1 MPPLTF
7 DLHKLGWKAFEDL
20 VGCVLKATMGQTY
33 QSFSEGADGG
43 RDGAFYGSW
52 KPQAGGEPYFGSFA
66 VQCKHTGKASAALP
80 KSVVDAELPKI
91 QRLAHAGLA
100 DVYLFFTNY
109 AIASGA
115 AEKLQERFESAGAK
129 KALVFGAEWVNK
141 QIVENPSLRRLVPRI
156 YGLGDLTQ
164 LITHQAYRQAR
175 SVLDSNVPDLA
186 CFVPTE
192 AYRKCAH
199 ALKEHGFVMLI
210 GEPASGKTMIAN
222 LMALSAAD
230 EWDLQTLILSCPEDL
245 DSKWNPDEPKQF
257 FWVDDAFGSNH
268 YDFRRVQE
276 WNQRLPKLKAAIHG
290 GARIVF
296 TSRSYIFRAA
306 QHQLNTH
313 KFELF
318 NDNRVTIE
326 VEKLSESERSMI
338 LYNHLKLGKQSKE
351 FRRRVKKFLP
361 MAAAT
366 PKFLPEIARRFS
378 NPQLTSRLSLTQSG
392 VEDFFTNP
400 RPVMEDIVK
409 GLANAERAA
418 LALVF
423 ANGGNLPIPLSGL
436 DPSVINTVASMQSN
450 IGDVKAALSSLDD
463 SLLRKASGS
472 DGQAWQFR
480 HPTIRD
486 AFASVV
492 ASNPEL
498 IDIYL
503 SGVTKEM
510 LVEEIS
516 CGEMNIEGVKLVV
529 PQAMYGRVLGLIAPD
544 GKEKALT
551 RPLVAFLAAR
561 CSVEF
566 LQQFFSE
573 DGVAAMLVGLIQ
585 IANSYDSALII
596 LSRLN
601 NATSLS
607 NEVRLAAVKRV
618 ASLSEVDYSDCFVDG
633 DMVGKLITA
642 EENAKLLA
650 KQKDEIYSNVDEILD
665 DIESNW
671 QTDDDVD
678 YAFHDILRLVER
690 IHEENEFLYGEDGYD
705 DSVAKK
711 TEKFK
716 DAIDGKI
723 ETMKKMQSDATSY
736 DELETEET
744 ASSDAVSSRS
754 IFDDIDE

>member
-1 MPPLTF
+1 MQPLTF

-20 VGCVLKATMGQTY
+20 VGCVLRATMGQTY

-52 KPQAGGEPYFGSFA
+52 KPKAGGELYSGSFA
-66 VQCKHTGKASAALP
+66 VQCKYTGKASAALP

-91 QRLAHAGLA
+91 RRLADAGLA
-100 DVYLFFTNY
+100 DVYIFFTNY
-109 AIASGA
+109 ALASGA

-129 KALVFGAEWVNK
+129 KALIFGSEWINK
-141 QIVENPSLRRLVPRI
+141 QIIENPSLRRLVPRI

-164 LITHQAYRQAR
+164 IITHQAYRQAR
-175 SVLDSNVPDLA
+175 MVLDSNVPDLA

-245 DSKWNPDEPKQF
+245 DSKWNADDPKQF

-306 QHQLNTH
+306 QLQLNTH
-313 KFELF
+313 KFEFF

-338 LYNHLKLGKQSKE
+338 LYNHLKLGKQPKAFRSK
-351 FRRRVKKFLP
+351 VKPFLP

-366 PKFLPEIARRFS
+366 PKFLPEIARRFA
-378 NPQLTSRLSLTQSG
+378 NPQLTTGLPLTQIG
-392 VEDFFTNP
+392 VTDFFTNP
-400 RPVMEDIVK
+400 RPVMEDIVR

-423 ANGGNLPIPLSGL
+423 ANGGNLPIPLSATDSAVL
-436 DPSVINTVASMQSN
+436 NTIASMQSN

-463 SLLRKASGS
+463 SLLRKASASG
-472 DGQAWQFR
+472 GQSWQFR

-503 SGVTKEM
+503 SGVSKDM
-510 LVEEIS
+510 LIEEIS
-516 CGEMNIEGVKLVV
+516 CGEMDIEGVKLVV
-529 PQAMYGRVLGLIAPD
+529 PQTMYGRVLGLIAPD
-544 GKEKALT
+544 GREKALT

-566 LQQFFSE
+566 LKLFFNE
-573 DGVAAMLVGLIQ
+573 EHITALLVRFIF
-585 IANSYDSALII
+585 IANPYDSALII
-596 LSRLN
+596 LSHLAKAN
-601 NATSLS
+601 CLS
-607 NEVRLAAVKRV
+607 NDVRLAAVERV
-618 ASLSEVDYSDCFVDG
+618 TSLSEEDFSDCFIDG
-633 DMVGKLITA
+633 DLVGTLITA
-642 EENAKLLA
+642 EENATLLA

-665 DIESNW
+665 DIESSW
-671 QTDDDVD
+671 HTDDDID
-678 YAFHDILRLVER
+678 DAFHDVLRLVER
-690 IHEENEFLYGEDGYD
+690 IDEENEHIYGEDGYD
-705 DSVAKK
+705 DSVSKGTK
-711 TEKFK
+711 KFK
-716 DAIDGKI
+716 DAIEEKI
-723 ETMKKMQSDATSY
+723 KAMKKRQSDATSY
-736 DELETEET
+736 EELETEET
-744 ASSDAVSSRS
+744 TSSDIVPSRS

>member
-33 QSFSEGADGG
+33 QSFSDGIDGG

-52 KPQAGGEPYFGSFA
+52 KPQTGGEPYSGSFA
-66 VQCKHTGKASAALP
+66 VQCKHTGKVAASLP
-80 KSVVDAELPKI
+80 KSVADAELPKI
-91 QRLAHAGLA
+91 RTLAEAGLA

-109 AIASGA
+109 SIASGA
-115 AEKLQERFESAGAK
+115 AEKLQGRFESAGAK
-129 KALVFGAEWVNK
+129 KALVFGADWVNK

-164 LITHQAYRQAR
+164 IITHQAYRQAR

-245 DSKWNPDEPKQF
+245 DSKWNPDEPQQF

-338 LYNHLKLGKQSKE
+338 LYNHLKLGKQPRE
-351 FRRRVKKFLP
+351 FRRKVKAFLP

-366 PKFLPEIARRFS
+366 PQFLPEIARRFS
-378 NPQLTSRLSLTQSG
+378 NPQLTSTLSVTRFG
-392 VEDFFTNP
+392 VADFFSNP

-423 ANGGNLPIPLSGL
+423 ANGGSLPIPLSGL
-436 DPSVINTVASMQSN
+436 EPSVINTIESMQSN

-463 SLLRKASGS
+463 SLLRKTSGS
-472 DGQAWQFR
+472 AGQAWQFR

-498 IDIYL
+498 IEIYL
-503 SGVTKEM
+503 SGVSKEM
-510 LVEEIS
+510 LVDEIS
-516 CGEMNIEGVKLVV
+516 CGEMGIEGVKLVV
-529 PQAMYGRVLGLIAPD
+529 PKAMYERVLGLIAPE

-561 CSVEF
+561 CSTEF
-566 LQQFFSE
+566 LRLFFSE
-573 DGVAAMLVGLIQ
+573 DKDAALLVGLIHS
-585 IANSYDSALII
+585 ANPYDSALII
-596 LSRLN
+596 FSRLN
-601 NATSLS
+601 KVNALS
-607 NEVRLAAVKRV
+607 NNVRLEAVKRV
-618 ASLSEVDYSDCFVDG
+618 TTLSEANFSDCFIDG
-633 DMVGKLITA
+633 DLIGGLITA
-642 EENAKLLA
+642 QENAMLLA
-650 KQKDEIYSNVDEILD
+650 KQKDEIYSNVEEILD
-665 DIESNW
+665 DIESSW
-671 QTDDDVD
+671 DTGDDADD
-678 YAFHDILRLVER
+678 AFHDILRLVER
-690 IHEENEFLYGEDGYD
+690 IHEENEFFYGEDGYD
-705 DSVAKK
+705 DSIAKT
-711 TEKFK
+711 TENFK
-716 DAIDGKI
+716 NAIEEKI
-723 ETMKKMQSDATSY
+723 KAMKKMQSDATSY
-736 DELETEET
+736 EELETEET
-744 ASSDAVSSRS
+744 ASTNVVPSRS

>member
-1 MPPLTF
+1 
-7 DLHKLGWKAFEDL
+7 
-20 VGCVLKATMGQTY
+20 
-33 QSFSEGADGG
+33 
-43 RDGAFYGSW
+43 
-52 KPQAGGEPYFGSFA
+52 
-66 VQCKHTGKASAALP
+66 
-80 KSVVDAELPKI
+80 
-91 QRLAHAGLA
+91 
-100 DVYLFFTNY
+100 
-109 AIASGA
+109 
-115 AEKLQERFESAGAK
+115 
-129 KALVFGAEWVNK
+129 
-141 QIVENPSLRRLVPRI
+141 
-156 YGLGDLTQ
+156 
-164 LITHQAYRQAR
+164 
-175 SVLDSNVPDLA
+175 
-186 CFVPTE
+186 
-192 AYRKCAH
+192 
-199 ALKEHGFVMLI
+199 MLI

-306 QHQLNTH
+306 QNQLNIH

-318 NDNRVTIE
+318 KDNRVTIE
-326 VEKLSESERSMI
+326 VEKLSESERSMM
-338 LYNHLKLGKQSKE
+338 LYNHLKLGKQSKD
-351 FRRRVKKFLP
+351 FRRRVKQFLP

-418 LALVF
+418 LAVVF
-423 ANGGNLPIPLSGL
+423 ANGGNLPIPLSRL
-436 DPSVINTVASMQSN
+436 DPSVIDTVAAMQSN

-503 SGVTKEM
+503 SGVSKEM

-516 CGEMNIEGVKLVV
+516 CGDMNIEGVKLVV
-529 PQAMYGRVLGLIAPD
+529 PRAMFGRVLRLIAPD
-544 GKEKALT
+544 GEEKALT

-566 LQQFFSE
+566 IQQFFRE
-573 DGVAAMLVGLIQ
+573 EEVAALLVGLIQ
-585 IANSYDSALII
+585 IANPYDSALII

-601 NATSLS
+601 KAKSLS
-607 NEVRLAAVKRV
+607 NEVRLAAVRRV
-618 ASLSEVDYSDCFVDG
+618 VLLSEANFSNCFVDG
-633 DMVGKLITA
+633 NLIGELLTL
-642 EENAKLLA
+642 EENAKLLE

-665 DIESNW
+665 DIELNW
-671 QTDDDVD
+671 DTDDDVD
-678 YAFHDILRLVER
+678 DAFYDILRLVER
-690 IHEENEFLYGEDGYD
+690 IYEENESIYGEDGYD
-705 DSVAKK
+705 DSVVTT

-716 DAIDGKI
+716 FAIEGKI
-723 ETMKKMQSDATSY
+723 ESMKKRQSDATSY
-736 DELETEET
+736 EELETEET
-744 ASSDAVSSRS
+744 ATTDAVPRRS